1 MTCQVKQILDES
13 KLIDPYNRH
22 ITYLRLS
29 VTDRCDLRC
38 TYCMSE
44 KMTFLNKSEILTFE
58 EMYKLCRGF
67 IRLGIKKIRITGGE
81 PLVRKGIME
90 LFEMLNPHLSSDF
103 EELTLTTNGTQLHKF
118 ANKLYFNG
126 VKRINVSLDTLDGK
140 KFKQITR
147 LGNLEDVLSGIEAAK
162 NAGLKI
168 KINCVA
174 LKNINDDE
182 IEDFINWCIES
193 DFNLTF
199 IETMPMG
206 DIGNENRL
214 DHFLPLDELK
224 KNISK
229 KFELEDISFSSGGPA
244 KYSKIKGSDIKL
256 GFITPLSHNFCSSC
270 NRIRIDATGVL
281 HQCLGQSNSLDFRK
295 ILRNTSSTEE
305 DLIENIRKAIKYK
318 PEKHSFAYD
327 FSNENIEGKINRHMS
342 LTGGVVNFKKVRFHA
357 WNKNSLHF
365 LVLSLKD

>member
-1 MTCQVKQILDES
+1 MTDKVKQLLENS
-13 KLIDPYNRH
+13 NLIDPFNRH

-38 TYCMSE
+38 TYCMPE
-44 KMTFLNKSEILTFE
+44 KMTFLNKREVLTFE
-58 EMYKLCRGF
+58 EMYKLCSGF
-67 IRLGIKKIRITGGE
+67 IHLGIKKIRITGGE
-81 PLVRKGIME
+81 PLVRKGIMNF
-90 LFEMLNPHLSSDF
+90 FEMLKPHLSSDL

-118 ANKLYFNG
+118 ADELYSNG
-126 VKRINVSLDTLDGK
+126 VKRVNVSLDTLDQK

-147 LGNLEDVLSGIEAAK
+147 LGNLQDVLLGIQAAK
-162 NAGLKI
+162 DANLKI

-182 IEDFINWCIES
+182 IDDFIYWCIENGF
-193 DFNLTF
+193 DLTF

-214 DHFLPLDELK
+214 EHFLSLDELK
-224 KNISK
+224 KNISS

-244 KYSKIKGSDIKL
+244 KYSMIKSSDIKL
-256 GFITPLSHNFCSSC
+256 GFITPLSHNFCASC

-281 HQCLGQSNSLDFRK
+281 HQCLGQSNSLDFRR
-295 ILRNTSSTEE
+295 ILRDPGATDA
-305 DLIENIRKAIKYK
+305 DLLENIRKSIKQK

-327 FSNENIEGKINRHMS
+327 FSKERIKGKIDRHMS
-342 LTGGVVNFKKVRFHA
+342 LTGG
-357 WNKNSLHF
+357 
-365 LVLSLKD
+365 

>member
-1 MTCQVKQILDES
+1 MTDKVKQLLENS
-13 KLIDPYNRH
+13 NLIDPFNRH

-38 TYCMSE
+38 TYCMPE
-44 KMTFLNKSEILTFE
+44 KMTFLNKREVLTFE
-58 EMYKLCRGF
+58 EMYKLCSGF
-67 IRLGIKKIRITGGE
+67 IHLGIKKIRITGGE
-81 PLVRKGIME
+81 PLVRKGIMNF
-90 LFEMLNPHLSSDF
+90 FEMLKPHLSSDL

-118 ANKLYFNG
+118 ADELYSNG
-126 VKRINVSLDTLDGK
+126 VKRVNVSLDTLDQK

-147 LGNLEDVLSGIEAAK
+147 RGNLEDVLLGIQAAK
-162 NAGLKI
+162 EANLKI

-182 IEDFINWCIES
+182 IDDFIYWCIENGF
-193 DFNLTF
+193 DLTF

-214 DHFLPLDELK
+214 EHFLSLDELK
-224 KNISK
+224 KNISS

-244 KYSKIKGSDIKL
+244 KYSMIKSSDIKL
-256 GFITPLSHNFCSSC
+256 GFITPLSHNFCASC

-281 HQCLGQSNSLDFRK
+281 HQCLGQSNSLDFRR
-295 ILRNTSSTEE
+295 ILRDPGATDA
-305 DLIENIRKAIKYK
+305 DLLENIRKSIKQK

-327 FSNENIEGKINRHMS
+327 FSKERIKGKIDRHMS
-342 LTGGVVNFKKVRFHA
+342 LTGG
-357 WNKNSLHF
+357 
-365 LVLSLKD
+365 

>member
-1 MTCQVKQILDES
+1 MIDQVNELLDDG
-13 KLIDPYNRH
+13 KLIDPFNRH

-38 TYCMSE
+38 TYCMPE
-44 KMTFLNKSEILTFE
+44 KMTFLNKKEVLTFE
-58 EMYKLCRGF
+58 EMYKLCSGF
-67 IRLGIKKIRITGGE
+67 IQLGIKKIRITGGE
-81 PLVRKGIME
+81 PLVRKGIIDF
-90 LFEMLNPHLSSDF
+90 FEMLKPHLSSDL
-103 EELTLTTNGTQLHKF
+103 EELTLTTNGTQLQKY
-118 ANKLYFNG
+118 ANALYSNG
-126 VKRINVSLDTLDGK
+126 VKRINVSLDTLDQK
-140 KFKQITR
+140 KFKRITR
-147 LGNLEDVLSGIEAAK
+147 LGNLQNVLLGIQAAK
-162 NAGLKI
+162 DANLKI

-182 IEDFINWCIES
+182 IDGFINWCIES
-193 DFNLTF
+193 HFDLTF

-224 KNISK
+224 KNISS
-229 KFELEDISFSSGGPA
+229 KFELEDIAFSSGGPA
-244 KYSKIKGSDIKL
+244 KYSRIKGSDIKL

-295 ILRNTSSTEE
+295 ILRDASSTDA
-305 DLIENIRKAIKYK
+305 DLIENIKKAIKHK

-327 FSNENIEGKINRHMS
+327 FSNEHIEGKMKRHMS
-342 LTGGVVNFKKVRFHA
+342 LTGG
-357 WNKNSLHF
+357 
-365 LVLSLKD
+365 